1 MFVNTCL
8 LKRQTCEPFP
18 RNEASES
25 RFVLGGECLEDVLA
39 GFGGKISLGVE
50 RGVLHEGEEFLRCG
64 GSRAFLGGTGGFGGR
79 EGETR

>member
-1 MFVNTCL
+1 MRAVSYL
-8 LKRQTCEPFP
+8 
-18 RNEASES
+18 EASLCGTAGK
-25 RFVLGGECLEDVLA
+25 RVRLEDVLA